1 MDLTMSKETTERP
14 SDHGSLVDSVDTCSG
29 GPSSNRQDD
38 PTVDLSYLAVERAW
52 LSKAEMRWV
61 RNDRSPLNAFRWF
74 VSDWLGIGD
83 PPSRVEVKSH

>member
-1 MDLTMSKETTERP
+1 MDLTMSKEATERR
-14 SDHGSLVDSVDTCSG
+14 SDDGSSLDSRWG
-29 GPSSNRQDD
+29 GSSSDRKDD
-38 PTVDLSYLAVERAW
+38 QMVDLTNEVVERAW
-52 LSKAEMRWV
+52 LWKANMRWV